1 MRLLAS
7 ERAFQAAVVAFAQLH
22 NWRVYHTFDSRR
34 SDPGFPDLLLVRNGV
49 VVIAEL
55 KAQKG
60 RCTPAQ
66 VEWLEAFDAAKHKL
80 VRVWRPSDW
89 KEIETVLGGAR

>member
-1 MRLLAS
+1 MRLVET
-7 ERAFQAAVVAFAQLH
+7 ERQFQAGVVAFAQLH
-22 NWRVYHTFDSRR
+22 GWRCYHTWDSRR

-55 KAQKG
+55 KAQGG

-66 VEWLEAFDAAKHKL
+66 VEWLEAFDAARSKL
-80 VRVWRPSDW
+80 VRVWRPGDW
-89 KEIETVLGGAR
+89 PDIEAVLGAP